1 VLVDILSN
9 IRIWIV
15 AGVLLALSIGS
26 LGSLSPYVIIVVLMI
41 QMTLSMEGLSFKQQ
55 DIKKDRT
62 PILVSVLFCFGVN
75 TVVTLAVGAIFINQY
90 PDIWNGW
97 VVLAA
102 VPCAVSVI
110 TAALYLNGNIKMSV
124 LSSAVIYLLA
134 LIVTPL
140 ITLIFAGKATDP
152 LRILLYVFLF
162 VAVPMLMTIPM
173 KKVQINR
180 HVKIITI
187 NAMMFLLVLLSLGY
201 NRDYIFEDPMMVL
214 LITLGCVV
222 RVFVVGFLLVL
233 LMRRK
238 GVKRSD
244 GVVYVSMA
252 VWKNSGL
259 AVTLCM
265 ILFIDSSIAVIPCVI
280 SLLIELLW
288 FAIMTGYEKK
298 IWSEDNINACDG

>member
-1 VLVDILSN
+1 MLVDTLSN

-15 AGVLLALSIGS
+15 AGVILALSIGS
-26 LGSLSPYVIIVVLMI
+26 LGSLSSYVIIIVLMI
-41 QMTLSMEGLSFKQQ
+41 QMTLSMEGLSFKPQ
-55 DIKKDRT
+55 DMKKDKT
-62 PILVSVLFCFGVN
+62 SILASVLFCFVVN
-75 TVVTLAVGAIFINQY
+75 TVITLGIGALFINHY
-90 PDIWNGW
+90 PDLWNGW

-134 LIVTPL
+134 LVITPL

-173 KKVQINR
+173 KKVQVNR

-201 NRDYIFEDPMMVL
+201 NRDHIFEDPMMVFL
-214 LITLGCVV
+214 VTLGCIT
-222 RVFVVGFLLVL
+222 RVFIVGFLLVL

-244 GVVYVSMA
+244 GIVYISMA

-265 ILFIDSSIAVIPCVI
+265 ILFVDSSLAVIPCII
-280 SLLIELLW
+280 SLLVELLW

-298 IWSEDNINACDG
+298 IWPADNTDVCDG

>member
-1 VLVDILSN
+1 VLVDVLSN

-15 AGVLLALSIGS
+15 AGVLLALLIGS
-26 LGSLSPYVIIVVLMI
+26 LGELSSYVIIIVLMV
-41 QMTLSMEGLSFKQQ
+41 QMTLSMEGLSFKPQ
-55 DIKKDRT
+55 DLKKDRT
-62 PILVSVLFCFGVN
+62 PILVSVLSCFGIN
-75 TVVTLAVGAIFINQY
+75 TIVTLAIGAIFINQY

-110 TAALYLNGNIKMSV
+110 TAALYLRGNIKMSV

-140 ITLIFAGKATDP
+140 ITMIFAGKATDP

-162 VAVPMLMTIPM
+162 VAIPMLMTIPM
-173 KKVQINR
+173 KKVQINK
-180 HVKIITI
+180 HIKIITI
-187 NAMMFLLVLLSLGY
+187 NAMMFFLVLLSLGY
-201 NRDYIFEDPMMVL
+201 NRDYIFEDPMMIL
-214 LITLGCVV
+214 LVIIGCAV
-222 RVFVVGFLLVL
+222 RVFVVGFLLVFF
-233 LMRRK
+233 MRRK
-238 GVKRSD
+238 GVKRTD
-244 GVVYVSMA
+244 GIVYLSMA

-280 SLLIELLW
+280 SLLVELLW

-298 IWSEDNINACDG
+298 IWPADNTDVCDG

>member
-1 VLVDILSN
+1 
-9 IRIWIV
+9 
-15 AGVLLALSIGS
+15 
-26 LGSLSPYVIIVVLMI
+26 
-41 QMTLSMEGLSFKQQ
+41 MTLSMEGLSFKPQ
-55 DIKKDRT
+55 DMKKDKT
-62 PILVSVLFCFGVN
+62 SILASVLFCFVVN
-75 TVVTLAVGAIFINQY
+75 TVITLGIGAMFINHY
-90 PDIWNGW
+90 PDLWKGW

-134 LIVTPL
+134 LVITPL

-173 KKVQINR
+173 KKVQVNR

-201 NRDYIFEDPMMVL
+201 NRDYIFEDPTMVFL
-214 LITLGCVV
+214 VTLGCIA
-222 RVFVVGFLLVL
+222 RVFIVGFLLVL

-238 GVKRSD
+238 GVKRSN
-244 GVVYVSMA
+244 GIVYISMA

-265 ILFIDSSIAVIPCVI
+265 ILFIDSSLAVIPCII
-280 SLLIELLW
+280 SLLVELLW

-298 IWSEDNINACDG
+298 IWPTDNTGVCDG